1 MLDFENLDK
10 YRENNRI
17 EAKKAVG
24 DCPKAFGRHTLL
36 LLIRWV
42 A

>member
-1 MLDFENLDK
+1 MLDFENLEK

-24 DCPKAFGRHTLL
+24 GLPKS
-36 LLIRWV
+36 I
-42 A
+42 